1 MDMKLHLENSNSN
14 PNPNPKNNFVKYF
27 EENNENHKKLKKQI
41 IVCSNEILT
50 KLCSAI
56 HENEV
61 ILDTRYFLLI
71 ATSEN
76 YNIILEYVIGIIQQ
90 LLTKYTTVFVH
101 INMQS
106 ISLIHLDKHYT
117 FIKNI
122 CILLQEKFPDKLEK
136 CFVYN
141 APFLFSQLFKIISR
155 FIDKKTQK
163 KIELVKE

>member
-1 MDMKLHLENSNSN
+1 MDRKLHLENSNLTL
-14 PNPNPKNNFVKYF
+14 KNKFVKYF
-27 EENNENHKKLKKQI
+27 EENNENHKKLKKQF
-41 IVCSNEILT
+41 IVCSNEILS
-50 KLCSAI
+50 KLCCVN
-56 HENEV
+56 HDNQV

-76 YNIILEYVIGIIQQ
+76 YNIILEYVICVIEN
-90 LLTKYTTVFVH
+90 LLTIYETVFVH

-106 ISLIHLDKHYT
+106 ITLIHLDKHYT
-117 FIKNI
+117 FIKHI

>member
-1 MDMKLHLENSNSN
+1 MDRKLHLENSNLN
-14 PNPNPKNNFVKYF
+14 LNLKNNFAKYF

-41 IVCSNEILT
+41 IICSNEILS
-50 KLCSAI
+50 KLCFVN
-56 HENEV
+56 HENQV
-61 ILDTRYFLLI
+61 ILDTRYFLLM
-71 ATSEN
+71 ATKDN
-76 YNIILEYVIGIIQQ
+76 YSAISEYVVCIIAN
-90 LLTKYTTVFVH
+90 LLTIYETVFVH

-106 ISLIHLDKHYT
+106 ITLTHLDKHYN

-122 CILLQEKFPDKLEK
+122 CILFQEKFPDKLEK

-141 APFLFSQLFKIISR
+141 APFLFSQLFKIVSR